1 MWGLKRVNSKPFN
14 LTGSDFVLS
23 KHIADRTRMLL
34 KSDTSTNDTENLW
47 KTTEN
52 QASKKSEPYIRK
64 YIISRGKIFFLGK
77 WQPGKTYRFHVS
89 HHPHKQTMRVKLWED
104 GVMLFDTKDVVDTH
118 RKALHGGRL
127 GVYFLGATKATFSKL
142 SYR

>member
-1 MWGLKRVNSKPFN
+1 MWGLKRVNSAPFN

-64 YIISRGKIFFLGK
+64 YIISRGKNLL
-77 WQPGKTYRFHVS
+77 YR
-89 HHPHKQTMRVKLWED
+89 
-104 GVMLFDTKDVVDTH
+104 
-118 RKALHGGRL
+118 
-127 GVYFLGATKATFSKL
+127 
-142 SYR
+142 